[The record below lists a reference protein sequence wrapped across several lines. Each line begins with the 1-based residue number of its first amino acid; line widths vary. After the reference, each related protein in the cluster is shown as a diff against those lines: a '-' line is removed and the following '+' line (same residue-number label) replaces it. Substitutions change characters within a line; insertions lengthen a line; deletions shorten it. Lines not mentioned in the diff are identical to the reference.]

1 MIFLKCGINQISI
14 VHLFYGFLPPNSKC
28 RVSFVGQYIYSCTVY
43 HAGILRA
50 QFTGFLYVNKRND
63 IREPNIVLCLAV
75 EFLSHGPSKKKQHRF
90 YQAGSVIK
98 PHCCLTSRNQ
108 LVLTACVRPFK
119 PGTAGLIPG
128 SLSLSDDT
136 IN

>member
-1 MIFLKCGINQISI
+1 MLCDVASIFAVRTSVVSQAFTMVLTLTISE
-14 VHLFYGFLPPNSKC
+14 YT
-28 RVSFVGQYIYSCTVY
+28 YSCTVY
-43 HAGILRA
+43 HPDISRA

-63 IREPNIVLCLAV
+63 IREPNIMLCLAV
-75 EFLSHGPSKKKQHRF
+75 EFLSYGPSKKITQRF

-128 SLSLSDDT
+128 S
-136 IN
+136 

>member
-1 MIFLKCGINQISI
+1 MHFCDTFMGIYLNIGHTDFTANVRMLKFGSELRYGIRS
-14 VHLFYGFLPPNSKC
+14 PNV
-28 RVSFVGQYIYSCTVY
+28 RTPVDIPN
-43 HAGILRA
+43 
-50 QFTGFLYVNKRND
+50 VNKRND

-75 EFLSHGPSKKKQHRF
+75 ELLSHGPSKTK

-108 LVLTACVRPFK
+108 LVLTACACPFK